1 MADIQPHN
9 GLQSRVAPRYDGPNG
24 CGDGGEDMDFDD
36 RLRAVEMAS
45 QRNNDKI
52 DSHERECSLRYKQI
66 VDGQARIG
74 GHIKHLTLAVC
85 VLALVSLGVATVND
99 LIRSGAA
106 RMGVTVQAAPVT
118 PVTPQ
123 PR

>member
-1 MADIQPHN
+1 MSNSHANRIPPQVVPCYPA
-9 GLQSRVAPRYDGPNG
+9 Q
-24 CGDGGEDMDFDD
+24 DGGISDEDDMDFED

-74 GHIKHLTLAVC
+74 GHMKHLTLAVC
-85 VLALVSLGVATVND
+85 VLALVSLGIATVND

-106 RMGVTVQAAPVT
+106 RIGVTVQAAPVT
-118 PVTPQ
+118 PQ